1 MSNLINMDDPGNDAI
16 RAQLKRILKSDM
28 FVRSRKLTGL
38 LAYLVEETLAG
49 RADRLKGY
57 SIGIE
62 VFGKDPSFNPDR
74 DTLVRVQ
81 ASRLRRLLSRY
92 YQDVAPDDPII
103 VRIPKGNYTPQFIVN
118 QPVSGNED
126 DKEVEAIPDD
136 VRPRNHFTRRVGLV
150 AGALAIGAALVAGF
164 LASNGLYGSMNLP
177 EWLGGSGGS
186 SSLAA
191 AGHLP
196 TGPKIAVLPLEVLST
211 DDDWTY
217 FSKGL
222 SAQIIVD
229 LTRFKDLFVLGP
241 ETTLSNRVSE
251 ERVAGLGADYTVSGV
266 IAHDREDLRI
276 SIKVTETA
284 HKRIVWSQSFRRKL
298 AGKRFLA
305 LQSDIAAAVAR
316 AVGQP
321 YSNVQ
326 RFEMAKIAGNNK
338 VTLSAYQCFL
348 QFFAYAASKNA
359 RSHYRVRSCL
369 EAAVKKYPEFGRGWA
384 ALSWMYGDEHRYGF
398 NRDVWGV
405 PIAKSVAAAKQAVDI
420 DPDDSFTRQYL
431 ANAYFTQGDNEL
443 ARREIE
449 AAMRLN
455 PNDAEILADAAW
467 QFSYFG
473 RWDDVGTLINKAVSL
488 NPGHP
493 AWYRSPMFLYYFQ
506 RGDFEQALS
515 EARSSYQPKV
525 ISSLVRMAAVHAR
538 LGQKQQA
545 KKYVDIINRDFL
557 EFLRRPV
564 RQLRAL
570 KFPEDMIGP
579 IIDSLKLA
587 GVAFRN

>member
-1 MSNLINMDDPGNDAI
+1 MSNLINIDDPGNDEI

-28 FVRSRKLTGL
+28 FVRSRKLTGFL
-38 LAYLVEETLAG
+38 TYLVDETLAG

-81 ASRLRRLLSRY
+81 ASRLRRLLARY
-92 YQDVAPDDPII
+92 YQDIAPDDPII
-103 VRIPKGNYTPQFIVN
+103 LRIPKGNYAPQFIVN
-118 QPVSGNED
+118 QPASGDED
-126 DKEVEAIPDD
+126 EKEAEGSPDG
-136 VRPRNHFTRRVGLV
+136 VPLRKQFSRRAVL
-150 AGALAIGAALVAGF
+150 AGGVIVIGVALVVGF
-164 LASNGLYGSMNLP
+164 LVSNRLYGTMDLP
-177 EWLGGSGGS
+177 DWLTGTHDTSF
-186 SSLAA
+186 LAA
-191 AGHLP
+191 ARRLP
-196 TGPKIAVLPLEVLST
+196 TGPKIAVLPLEVLSA

-229 LTRFKDLFVLGP
+229 LTRFKDLFVLGS
-241 ETTLSNRVSE
+241 ETTLSKDVSDDKVSE
-251 ERVAGLGADYTVSGV
+251 LGADYTVSGV
-266 IAHDREDLRI
+266 IAHDVENLRI
-276 SIKVTETA
+276 SIQVIEMVQ
-284 HKRIVWSQSFRRKL
+284 KRIVWAQSFRRKL
-298 AGKRFLA
+298 AGRRFLA

-326 RFEMAKIAGNNK
+326 RFEIAKIAGTDK
-338 VTLSAYQCFL
+338 VALNSYQCFL
-348 QFFAYAASKNA
+348 RFFSYAASKNPK
-359 RSHYRVRSCL
+359 SHYRVRSCL
-369 EAAVKKYPEFGRGWA
+369 EKAVKQFPKFGRGWA

-506 RGDFEQALS
+506 RGDYEQALS
-515 EARSSYQPKV
+515 EARASYQPKV

-557 EFLRRPV
+557 EFLRRPDK
-564 RQLRAL
+564 QLRAL
-570 KFPEDMIGP
+570 KFPDDMIDP
-579 IIDSLKLA
+579 IIASLKLA
-587 GVAFRN
+587 GVLFKN

>member
-1 MSNLINMDDPGNDAI
+1 MSSLIKMDDPGNDEI

-28 FVRSRKLTGL
+28 FIRSRKLTGFL
-38 LAYLVEETLAG
+38 TYLVEETLAG

-81 ASRLRRLLSRY
+81 ASRLRRLLTRY
-92 YQDVAPDDPII
+92 YQDIAPDDPI
-103 VRIPKGNYTPQFIVN
+103 VLRIPKGNYTPQFIRN
-118 QPVSGNED
+118 EPVSGGKDE
-126 DKEVEAIPDD
+126 KETGNGPDALT
-136 VRPRNHFTRRVGLV
+136 PRKKISRRSILAGGVIATGIALAVGFLV
-150 AGALAIGAALVAGF
+150 GNPLPGAL
-164 LASNGLYGSMNLP
+164 NLSG
-177 EWLGGSGGS
+177 WLSGTGET

-191 AGHLP
+191 ARRLP
-196 TGPKIAVLPLEVLST
+196 TGPKIAVLPLEVLSR

-241 ETTLSNRVSE
+241 ETTLSDKVSE
-251 ERVAGLGADYTVSGV
+251 DWASRLGADYTVSGV
-266 IAHDREDLRI
+266 IAHDADDLRV
-276 SIKVTETA
+276 SIQVIEMA
-284 HKRIVWSQSFRRKL
+284 QKRIVWSQSFRRKL
-298 AGKRFLA
+298 TGRRFLA

-321 YSNVQ
+321 YGNVQ
-326 RFEMAKIAGNNK
+326 RFEMAKIAGTDQVALN
-338 VTLSAYQCFL
+338 AYQCFL
-348 QFFAYAASKNA
+348 RFFSYAASKSA
-359 RSHYRVRSCL
+359 KSHYLVRGCL
-369 EAAVKKYPEFGRGWA
+369 EKAVKQFPKFGRGWA

-431 ANAYFTQGDNEL
+431 ANAYFTQGDNQL

-467 QFSYFG
+467 QFSYSG
-473 RWDDVGTLINKAVSL
+473 RWDDVGKLINKAVLL

-506 RGDFEQALS
+506 RGEYEQALS
-515 EARSSYQPKV
+515 EARASYQPKV
-525 ISSLVRMAAVHAR
+525 ISSLVRMAAVYER
-538 LGQKQQA
+538 LGRKQQA
-545 KKYVDIINRDFL
+545 KQYVDIINRDFL
-557 EFLRRPV
+557 EFLRRPAK
-564 RQLRAL
+564 QLRAL
-570 KFPEDMIGP
+570 KFPDDMIEP
-579 IIDSLKLA
+579 IITSLKQA
-587 GVAFRN
+587 GVLFKN